1 MIATPLILD
10 QSGFGRMRK
19 SLTCWVIG
27 ASLFIT
33 GCETM
38 KGWGEAVPNMLDN
51 APLMH
56 HPDVQQGNI
65 VTQDMINQLRPGM
78 ARRQVRYIMGT
89 PILVD
94 VFHQDRWDYI
104 YSNKPGGDPRT
115 QERVSL
121 FFEDEKLVR
130 IEGDFRPQPT
140 GDPLAAG
147 KETVVTV
154 PDYDEG
160 EKGYIT
166 RTLEK
171 LGIKED
177 SGYE

>member
-1 MIATPLILD
+1 M
-10 QSGFGRMRK
+10 
-19 SLTCWVIG
+19 G

-33 GCETM
+33 GCETL
-38 KGWGEAVPNMLDN
+38 KGWGEAIPSTLED

-56 HPDVQQGNI
+56 HVDVQQGNI
-65 VTQDMINQLRPGM
+65 VTQDMINRLRPGM

-115 QERVSL
+115 QKTVSL
-121 FFEDEKLVR
+121 FFEDGKLVR
-130 IEGDFRPQPT
+130 IEGDFRPRPVA
-140 GDPLAAG
+140 DPLANT
-147 KETVVTV
+147 KETVVSV
-154 PDYDEG
+154 PDQEEED
-160 EKGYIT
+160 KGYIT

-171 LGIKED
+171 LGITDD